1 MKYCEHPKLK
11 IIIQNKSRYMYKPL
25 WNFALMV
32 TGMIH
37 HTQLGS
43 YCVNIACLY
52 NLVCDWLRTRKSEK
66 LKNTSTSYLLQL
78 ILMQQRVRK

>member
-1 MKYCEHPKLK
+1 MELCFDGYWYDTP
-11 IIIQNKSRYMYKPL
+11 Y
-25 WNFALMV
+25 
-32 TGMIH
+32 
-37 HTQLGS
+37 TQLGS

-78 ILMQQRVRK
+78 ILMQLRVCK